1 MNVEK
6 AIKILRDTGVGTKLD
21 YRYSAETL
29 NAVKKIAIQALQ
41 TQAEREK
48 GCEYCNY
55 KGELWTYRD
64 IDNSHQRSDFCP
76 KCGRPLPEPPKEDN
90 DER

>member
-29 NAVKKIAIQALQ
+29 NAVKKTAIQALQ
-41 TQAEREK
+41 AQAETLNMIAR
-48 GCEYCNY
+48 
-55 KGELWTYRD
+55 
-64 IDNSHQRSDFCP
+64 
-76 KCGRPLPEPPKEDN
+76 
-90 DER
+90 